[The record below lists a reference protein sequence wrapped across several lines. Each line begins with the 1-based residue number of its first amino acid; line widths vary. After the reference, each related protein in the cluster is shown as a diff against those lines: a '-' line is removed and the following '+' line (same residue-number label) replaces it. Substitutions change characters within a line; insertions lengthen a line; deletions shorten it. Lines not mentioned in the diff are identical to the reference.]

1 MAGDEVA
8 PQQPPQQSIRTIELP
23 SYPPFNEHESPSI
36 ATDWEEWIEG
46 LDAMFDAMCLTNDQD
61 KFSKLYHYLGN
72 TRRTLRKLDD
82 NGIQQKSYTSAKT
95 ALTTYFCPKCNVIFL
110 CNQLYTMRQ
119 NENEPMDV
127 FYMRVKEQVQ
137 LLDLTSR
144 TAAEINELLILAQLV
159 NTTNEPALRTK
170 ALKDSNLKLKHILDH
185 ARAYEM
191 ANKQAREISGESN
204 RNSVDIDAVKRHRTQ
219 CNPAQRN
226 TKKSS
231 MCYRCGLEEW
241 HPYNKC
247 AARNATCNKCGTIGH
262 YGTVCMKSK
271 HNVSNVEQLHGTAGV
286 GEDTESEAFL
296 GMVATDKTNDDWN
309 IKLWLAKIPF
319 SFRIDTGAD
328 VTCIP
333 ASSYT
338 PEMGRIDSPDTV
350 LTAAGNTRL
359 CTTGMVTT
367 SITKSNGTS
376 ADLKVYLV
384 ESLQHPLLGQE
395 AIKALDLIQVVRAMC
410 SEKFENKYKDH
421 FTGLGNLC
429 EPYRITLRAGAKPV
443 ALTTARHVPIP
454 LLEKVREELQSMESS
469 GIISRVQEPTEWCS
483 DMVMVPKS
491 NGRIRI
497 CVDLSKVNESVEREY
512 YLMPAVDETLAKMC
526 DAKIFSKL
534 NANNGFWQIK
544 LHPDTAKLTTFITPF
559 GRYFFNCLPFGLN
572 AASEHFM
579 RKMSQILDGQEG
591 VVCQVDD
598 ILVYGKDAVE
608 HDKRLNQVME
618 RLKKAGVTLN
628 RKKCKFAINEVNF
641 LGHVITS
648 NSIKPDPEK
657 LAAILEME
665 EPEDVSAVRRF
676 LGMINYLRKFIPH
689 VPARTKP
696 LRDLLNKHSA
706 WTWDHPQKRAFN
718 DLKTALGSPHV
729 LQMYNPKRET
739 VVSADASQY
748 SLGAVILQCQDNG
761 ELQPI
766 AYASRFLTK
775 SEQNYG
781 QIDKQALAVT
791 WACEHFYMYILG
803 KHITLET
810 DHKPLIPLFS
820 TKHLD
825 DIPIRIQ
832 RFRIRL
838 MRYDY
843 NIVHVPGKELI
854 IADALSR
861 APRVSTD
868 GGDLEQEVDAYVN
881 LILETLPATERRLQ
895 EIKTQLETDPV
906 LQQVTSYCRDGWPDY
921 ISQTPGSVQP
931 YWNYRAELTVQD
943 GLLLKNSRI
952 VIPSCMRLEILD
964 KIHAGHQGIVK
975 CRERAKNSVWWPGL
989 SKQLKDIMRKC
1000 TICSHCNVKEVVT
1013 AFLL

>member
-1 MAGDEVA
+1 MKYHHNRASE
-8 PQQPPQQSIRTIELP
+8 QLIELP
-23 SYPPFNEHESPSI
+23 SYQPFNEHESPSI

-72 TRRTLRKLDD
+72 TRRTLKKLDD

-95 ALTTYFCPKCNVIFL
+95 ALTTYFCPKHNVIFL

-127 FYMRVKEQVQ
+127 FYMRVKEQAQ

-170 ALKDSNLKLKHILDH
+170 ALKDSNLKLKDFLDH

-204 RNSVDIDAVKRHRTQ
+204 RNSVDVDAVKRHRTQ
-219 CNPAQRN
+219 RNPAQRN

-231 MCYRCGLEEW
+231 RCYRCGFEEW

-271 HNVSNVEQLHGTAGV
+271 RNVSNVEELHGTAGV

-309 IKLWLAKIPF
+309 IHLWLAKTPF

-376 ADLKVYLV
+376 ANLKVYLV
-384 ESLQHPLLGQE
+384 KGLQRPLLGQE
-395 AIKALDLIQVVRAMC
+395 AIKVLDLIQVVRAVR

-421 FTGLGNLC
+421 FTGVGNLG
-429 EPYRITLRAGAKPV
+429 EPYRIKLRAGAKPV
-443 ALTTARHVPIP
+443 VLTTARHVPIP
-454 LLEKVREELQSMESS
+454 LLEKVRVELQSMESS
-469 GIISRVQEPTEWCS
+469 GIISRVEEPTEWCS
-483 DMVMVPKS
+483 GMVVVPKS
-491 NGRIRI
+491 DGRIRI
-497 CVDLSKVNESVEREY
+497 CVDLSKLNESVEREY

-526 DAKIFSKL
+526 NAKIFSKL
-534 NANNGFWQIK
+534 DANNGFWQIK

-559 GRYFFNCLPFGLN
+559 GHYFFNRLPFGLN
-572 AASEHFM
+572 AAPEHFM

-608 HDKRLNQVME
+608 HDRRLNQVME

-628 RKKCKFAINEVNF
+628 RKKCKFAVNEVNF

-648 NSIKPDPEK
+648 NGIKPDPEK

-676 LGMINYLRKFIPH
+676 LGMINYLGKFIPH
-689 VPARTKP
+689 LSARAKP

-718 DLKTALGSPHV
+718 DLRNALGSPHV
-729 LQMYNPKRET
+729 LQMYDPMRET

-748 SLGAVILQCQDNG
+748 GLGAVILQ
-761 ELQPI
+761 
-766 AYASRFLTK
+766 R
-775 SEQNYG
+775 
-781 QIDKQALAVT
+781 
-791 WACEHFYMYILG
+791 
-803 KHITLET
+803 
-810 DHKPLIPLFS
+810 
-820 TKHLD
+820 
-825 DIPIRIQ
+825 
-832 RFRIRL
+832 
-838 MRYDY
+838 
-843 NIVHVPGKELI
+843 
-854 IADALSR
+854 
-861 APRVSTD
+861 
-868 GGDLEQEVDAYVN
+868 
-881 LILETLPATERRLQ
+881 
-895 EIKTQLETDPV
+895 
-906 LQQVTSYCRDGWPDY
+906 
-921 ISQTPGSVQP
+921 
-931 YWNYRAELTVQD
+931 
-943 GLLLKNSRI
+943 
-952 VIPSCMRLEILD
+952 
-964 KIHAGHQGIVK
+964 
-975 CRERAKNSVWWPGL
+975 
-989 SKQLKDIMRKC
+989 
-1000 TICSHCNVKEVVT
+1000 
-1013 AFLL
+1013 